1 MENKVVSPFEQQ
13 KKGTLLYESKGGQ
26 NARGMALIILGALL
40 LFLGIFVVRLGIS
53 TDAQRQILHGRF
65 ANPESVVIF
74 GAVVAIIAAFVTDRG
89 IRLLRC
95 WVKIYND
102 HIEAQAFTMT
112 GTKNIVQL
120 NYSQINSVQ
129 MQGYFLNI
137 ISGGKKIRLICEE
150 NSQAFQL
157 INTMIPHT

>member
-1 MENKVVSPFEQQ
+1 MENIVVSPFEQQ

-74 GAVVAIIAAFVTDRG
+74 GAVVAIIAAFVIDSG
-89 IRLLRC
+89 IGLLRC